1 MIDDDGAA
9 TATEDDD
16 GLVIVVDGADGVGLF
31 TIALNTDVPP
41 PAPPPPPAAVS
52 LVVLPRFLFA
62 NSYMSPNMPANVF
75 LKFFIVS
82 SASSATEV
90 CDVGPGRADCPAPAV
105 GRDDDETVDDCDTC
119 ESRRPTDDKPGA
131 FSTDA
136 ISGGSDETLL
146 RLPWRPIDPGPGVVR
161 SGIGGGP
168 LVETGRGADGIG
180 GAISSVGLPPRDE
193 IDDLETA
200 LAIVGRQTFCKAEN
214 CYCCAIHY
222 RILSMF
228 LPAFVQQLNPIF
240 AYDHLLVCRPSTAE
254 YYLKRP
260 KYVRDRLFRP
270 QSTDRKLPCHQ
281 TFPIPVK
288 CVEVTNRSKTNV
300 QF

>member
-31 TIALNTDVPP
+31 TIALNTDV
-41 PAPPPPPAAVS
+41 PPPPPAAVS

-136 ISGGSDETLL
+136 ISGGSEETLL

-200 LAIVGRQTFCKAEN
+200 LAIVGRQTFCKVEN
-214 CYCCAIHY
+214 CNCWAIQNIIDVLTCI
-222 RILSMF
+222 RETTKSDICLRSSSCVSPINGRVLSEA
-228 LPAFVQQLNPIF
+228 PKI
-240 AYDHLLVCRPSTAE
+240 CSRPSFPTAI
-254 YYLKRP
+254 
-260 KYVRDRLFRP
+260 DRP
-270 QSTDRKLPCHQ
+270 QTSMPPNISDTCKVC
-281 TFPIPVK
+281 
-288 CVEVTNRSKTNV
+288 
-300 QF
+300 